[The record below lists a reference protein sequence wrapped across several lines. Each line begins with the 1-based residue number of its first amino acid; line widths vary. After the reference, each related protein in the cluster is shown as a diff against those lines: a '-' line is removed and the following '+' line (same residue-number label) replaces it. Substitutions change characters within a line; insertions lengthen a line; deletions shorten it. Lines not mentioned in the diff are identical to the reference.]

1 MSSMSRERTLPEPER
16 AKTKPKKITTPG
28 KPGDSGPGGAHP
40 GRNRPKREGK
50 EFNPKEMSPEQRKRV
65 DDEVKRRGWKGAKT
79 KSAGEKGMG
88 SGKGE

>member
-1 MSSMSRERTLPEPER
+1 MSNMSRERGKLVKPER

-40 GRNRPKREGK
+40 GRNRP
-50 EFNPKEMSPEQRKRV
+50 PKP
-65 DDEVKRRGWKGAKT
+65 KT

>member
-1 MSSMSRERTLPEPER
+1 MSSMSRERKMPEPER

-28 KPGDSGPGGAHP
+28 KPGDSGPSGAHP
-40 GRNRPKREGK
+40 GRNRP
-50 EFNPKEMSPEQRKRV
+50 PMP
-65 DDEVKRRGWKGAKT
+65 KT